1 MVSLALNIIPDGPI
15 EEVIDLGYRVCIW
28 NDKRIKDC
36 KDIND
41 MVMSGLSEIEVIDII
56 NRNTVQ
62 GLSARLQ
69 LMEFKKV

>member
-1 MVSLALNIIPDGPI
+1 MI
-15 EEVIDLGYRVCIW
+15 
-28 NDKRIKDC
+28 
-36 KDIND
+36 
-41 MVMSGLSEIEVIDII
+41 MSGLSEIEVIDII